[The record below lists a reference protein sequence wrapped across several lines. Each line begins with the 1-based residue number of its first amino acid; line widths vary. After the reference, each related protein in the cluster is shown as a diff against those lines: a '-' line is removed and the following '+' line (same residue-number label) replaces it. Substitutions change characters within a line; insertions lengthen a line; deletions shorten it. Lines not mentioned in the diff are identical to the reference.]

1 MSEKRSEIL
10 EQVLKLLHMHAD
22 EKFTMKNVAD
32 HLGLSKS
39 TLYEYFPNK
48 ATMITDAILQMMQE
62 NQATVETINNPEK
75 LSFQSHLEYHLER
88 LMTLIDNNRLMQQ
101 LMYHPEVGILP
112 PKMKLRVFNQMQS
125 TKQKMTE
132 RLHMI
137 LEKGVAEGMIES
149 PIDPWQER
157 MVESMILGVMME
169 RSTPDN
175 QWKTEDVLFHL
186 NASILQLMT
195 KKR

>member
-48 ATMITDAILQMMQE
+48 ASMITDAILQMMEE
-62 NQATVETINNPEK
+62 NQATINTIENAENLGFEE
-75 LSFQSHLEYHLER
+75 HLKIHLER
-88 LMTLIDNNRLMQQ
+88 LMNLMDKNRLMQQ

-112 PKMKLRVFNQMQS
+112 PVMKLRVFNQMQS
-125 TKQKMTE
+125 TKHKMTE
-132 RLHMI
+132 RLHSI
-137 LEKGVAEGMIES
+137 LEKGVQEKIIES
-149 PIDPWQER
+149 PIDPWKER

-169 RSTPDN
+169 RSNPDN
-175 QWKTEDVLFHL
+175 KWETPEVLKHL
-186 NASILQLMT
+186 NHAILELMI

>member
-48 ATMITDAILQMMQE
+48 ASMITDAILQMMEE
-62 NQATVETINNPEK
+62 NQATINTIENAENLGFEE
-75 LSFQSHLEYHLER
+75 HLKIHLER
-88 LMTLIDNNRLMQQ
+88 LMNLMDKNRLMQQ

-112 PKMKLRVFNQMQS
+112 PVMKLRVFNQMQS
-125 TKQKMTE
+125 TKHKMTE
-132 RLHMI
+132 RLHSI
-137 LEKGVAEGMIES
+137 LEKGVQEKIIES
-149 PIDPWQER
+149 PIDPWKER

-169 RSTPDN
+169 RSNPDN
-175 QWKTEDVLFHL
+175 EWETPEVLKHL
-186 NASILQLMT
+186 NHAILELMI